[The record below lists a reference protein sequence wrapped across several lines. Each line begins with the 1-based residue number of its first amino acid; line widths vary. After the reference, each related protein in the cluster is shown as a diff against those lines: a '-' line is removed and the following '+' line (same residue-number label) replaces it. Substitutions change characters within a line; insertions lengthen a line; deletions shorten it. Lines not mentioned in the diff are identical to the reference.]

1 MKFLRLKSSMIG
13 LHRLCKDYQTRVFT
27 MQAGGKKSFG
37 IEEEGERGLYENMW
51 IVGEKGLSGN
61 KRSGK

>member
-1 MKFLRLKSSMIG
+1 MKFLRLKSSLG
-13 LHRLCKDYQTRVFT
+13 LHRLRKDYQKRVFT
-27 MQAGGKKSFG
+27 VQAGGKKTFG

>member
-1 MKFLRLKSSMIG
+1 MKCLLFKSSLG
-13 LHRLCKDYQTRVFT
+13 LHRLRKDYQKRVFT
-27 MQAGGKKSFG
+27 MQGRGKKSFG